1 MRIEVQKS
9 FEKDVEN
16 ISDTKLAIQL
26 NTIIED
32 LENCKSL
39 IEIKNLKKLKGKG
52 NYYRIRIGNYRL
64 GLKLE
69 EETITLLRFLNRKD
83 IYTYFP

>member
-16 ISDTKLAIQL
+16 IFDKKLALQL
-26 NTIIED
+26 NKIMED

-39 IEIKNLKKLKGKG
+39 IEIKNLKKLIGKG
-52 NYYRIRIGNYRL
+52 SYYRIRIGNYRL

-69 EETITLLRFLNRKD
+69 EETITLLRFLNKKD

>member
-83 IYTYFP
+83 SYTYFP

>member
-69 EETITLLRFLNRKD
+69 EETITLLRFLNLKD

>member
-32 LENCKSL
+32 LENC
-39 IEIKNLKKLKGKG
+39 NC
-52 NYYRIRIGNYRL
+52 
-64 GLKLE
+64 
-69 EETITLLRFLNRKD
+69 
-83 IYTYFP
+83 